1 MGKELHRTWEPTP
14 EHRLIRRG
22 ETAMTE
28 HAAADRHYLPA
39 MGHDRLLP
47 LYDVVT
53 RLAGVRRAHARL
65 LDGAGLAAG
74 QVVLEIGCGTGN
86 LALAAKRRRR
96 DAAVTGLDPDPR
108 ALQAAHR
115 KAARA
120 DVDVRFVRGFADA
133 LPMADGSV
141 DRVLSSLM
149 LHHLG
154 DELGDDEKD
163 RALREVHRVLRPGG
177 ELHLLDFGGSAVPAT
192 ARGHGGR
199 VADNAG
205 DRIPRRLRAAGFT
218 EVAEIAQVRLRVPG
232 GRCAVFRAVR

>member
-1 MGKELHRTWEPTP
+1 
-14 EHRLIRRG
+14 
-22 ETAMTE
+22 MTE
-28 HAAADRHYLPA
+28 HAADRHYLPA

-47 LYDVVT
+47 LYDALT

-86 LALAAKRRRR
+86 LTLAAKRRRP
-96 DAAVTGLDPDPR
+96 DVAVTGLDPDPR
-108 ALQAAHR
+108 ALDAAHR
-115 KAARA
+115 KATRA
-120 DVDVRFVRGFADA
+120 GVDVQFVRGFADA

-149 LHHLG
+149 LHHLDDHVG
-154 DELGDDEKD
+154 GNLGDGEKD

-177 ELHLLDFGGSAVPAT
+177 ELHLLDFGGSAVPTT

-232 GRCAVFRAVR
+232 GRCAVFRALR